1 MRQNLH
7 THSTYCDGK
16 NSIRDMIETA
26 IEKKFDILGFS
37 GHGYMPLDNC
47 SMSVENTRK
56 YIAEVIRVMCAKSLV
71 EDLERLGMHNISTI
85 TKISANNPYSE
96 LDYDTVIYSGYQ
108 PDDSDYLEIEISM
121 PLDPDTCKPI
131 TFSSM
136 DEIKAYITAAFANE
150 YIAISIADVDMY
162 IENMLLN
169 HISFDE

>member
-1 MRQNLH
+1 MKTETKRFWVKEAIKYYLLCKDVDNPVFTMPGIQQMVFDCDRVEIRVYK
-7 THSTYCDGK
+7 THPHY
-16 NSIRDMIETA
+16 
-26 IEKKFDILGFS
+26 
-37 GHGYMPLDNC
+37 
-47 SMSVENTRK
+47 K

-169 HISFDE
+169 HTNFGE